1 MGSEWVITCI
11 DDIKSPEK
19 YSCVGGPFGSSLS
32 RKHYEDSGIPVIRG
46 VNLSGDIFSE
56 TDFVFVSEIKSKE
69 LQRNMAFRGDLVFT
83 QRGTLGQVA
92 LIPDNSKYERYIVSQ
107 SQMKLTVNSQ
117 KADSYFIYS
126 YFRTNEAKIRIE
138 NSAIVGGVPHI
149 NLGILKEFKLRLP
162 PLSEQKRISE
172 LSKIID
178 NKITLNRQINQT
190 LEQMAQTL
198 FKSWFV
204 DFDPVIDN
212 ALDAGFFEQDLAFS
226 EELLHRVEMRKSVR
240 ESDNFKLL
248 PEDIRQLFPHTF
260 EECAEPALGLGGWVP
275 KGWKIS
281 KLSDFGNIICG
292 KTPSK
297 KENSF
302 YGNDVPFIKIPDMHD
317 NVFITRTF
325 DNLSFEGSK
334 SQIKK
339 LIPEDSICVSSIATV
354 GLVSITTESAHTN
367 QQINSV
373 VPQYKYFRDY
383 LYFSLLN
390 KNKHFHDLASGGST
404 TLNMNTTLFSNVLF
418 IQPDKFILEFF
429 QQESGR
435 LLERIKCS
443 KYEIGE
449 LTQLRDTL
457 LPKLISGEL
466 SLSELKTAIP
476 EETLI

>member
-1 MGSEWVITCI
+1 MGSEWTQTKLGDYIESSLGKMLDQNKNTGEYHCYLGNSNVRWGTFELDNLSKMKFEAHEHTRYGIKKGDLIICEGGEPGRCAI
-11 DDIKSPEK
+11 WEDDIP
-19 YSCVGGPFGSSLS
+19 
-32 RKHYEDSGIPVIRG
+32 
-46 VNLSGDIFSE
+46 
-56 TDFVFVSEIKSKE
+56 
-69 LQRNMAFRGDLVFT
+69 NMK
-83 QRGTLGQVA
+83 
-92 LIPDNSKYERYIVSQ
+92 I
-107 SQMKLTVNSQ
+107 Q
-117 KADSYFIYS
+117 KALHRVRTLPGLDSEYLYYWFLFS
-126 YFRTNEAKIRIE
+126 TRTGRIDPFFTGTTIKHLTGKALKEIPIRIPPIE
-138 NSAIVGGVPHI
+138 YQQYGA
-149 NLGILKEFKLRLP
+149 KLLRGLD
-162 PLSEQKRISE
+162 K
-172 LSKIID
+172 
-178 NKITLNRQINQT
+178 KITHNHKINQT

-226 EELLHRVEMRKSVR
+226 EELLHRVEMRKAVR
-240 ESDNFKLL
+240 ENGNFKPL
-248 PEDIRQLFPHTF
+248 PEDIRQLFPNAF
-260 EECAEPALGLGGWVP
+260 EECAESALGLGGWVP

-466 SLSELKTAIP
+466 SLSDIKIDIP